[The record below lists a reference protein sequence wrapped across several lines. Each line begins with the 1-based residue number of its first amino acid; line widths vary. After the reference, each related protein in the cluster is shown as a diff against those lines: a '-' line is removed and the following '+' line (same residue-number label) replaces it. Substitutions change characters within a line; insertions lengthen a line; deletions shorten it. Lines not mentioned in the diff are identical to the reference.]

1 MSRRS
6 IEVSGMH
13 YGKVSTPTRTITVK
27 RSAKRLLH
35 GLRLTPIDVCLST
48 MLVRNESRS
57 VPHA

>member
-27 RSAKRLLH
+27 RSAKT
-35 GLRLTPIDVCLST
+35 TPAASSPE
-48 MLVRNESRS
+48 RRS
-57 VPHA
+57 SNS